1 MSSNKKN
8 PAIIPKEAID
18 SLYKPEDGWNTMHKG
33 PWIPNRTIVPG
44 APLTNEEKD
53 NQGDTNTDYN
63 IRIPDFKKIE
73 GVKQIMQQTEEFG
86 GYDKEFS
93 EPTTTKDDGLKGSES
108 IRTGIDAEILQTLM
122 NKGIGIKS
130 KVESIASQALAGTL
144 AEEEAAIID
153 DLKRQMEAKIPQLLD
168 QATHCPKCG
177 ADIRISQLVVDCTK
191 CTWFYVPLQV
201 SYLFKK

>member
-33 PWIPNRTIVPG
+33 PWIPKRTIIPG

-73 GVKQIMQQTEEFG
+73 GVKEIMQQTEEFG

-93 EPTTTKDDGLKGSES
+93 EPTKTKDDGL
-108 IRTGIDAEILQTLM
+108 T
-122 NKGIGIKS
+122 N
-130 KVESIASQALAGTL
+130 VLARVI

-168 QATHCPKCG
+168 QTTHCPKCG